1 MHPRPLSDPLQ
12 PYPGQLRAT
21 TSLWPQP
28 PTQALCCKR
37 AVLSAG
43 QLQELTAT
51 MGVKVAKRR
60 LFEAVLCWKLTL
72 QKELL

>member
-1 MHPRPLSDPLQ
+1 MHSRPLFDPLQ
-12 PYPGQLRAT
+12 PYSGQLRAT

-37 AVLSAG
+37 AVLSTE
-43 QLQELTAT
+43 QLQEQTAT

-60 LFEAVLCWKLTL
+60 LLEAVHCWKLTL
-72 QKELL
+72 QKALL

>member
-1 MHPRPLSDPLQ
+1 MHSRPLFDPLQ
-12 PYPGQLRAT
+12 PYSGQLRAT

-43 QLQELTAT
+43 QLQEQTAT

-60 LFEAVLCWKLTL
+60 LLEAVHCWKLTL
-72 QKELL
+72 QKALL